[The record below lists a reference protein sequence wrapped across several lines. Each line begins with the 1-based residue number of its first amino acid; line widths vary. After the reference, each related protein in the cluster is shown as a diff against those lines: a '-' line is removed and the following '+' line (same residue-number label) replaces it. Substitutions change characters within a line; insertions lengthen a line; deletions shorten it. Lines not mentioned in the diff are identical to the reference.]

1 MKSMQKIGGGRF
13 EVELQTFGSGEPL
26 LFLHGAGGLIGVD
39 PFLDELGKNF
49 KVIAP
54 NFPGYGDTTGAELI
68 DDVLDAS
75 LFYQQL
81 MDDLGIASAHV
92 VGHSMG
98 GMLAAEL
105 AAVDSHRVKK
115 LVLACPA
122 GFWRDE
128 NPIPDFFSMDLGDLA
143 ANLFHDPKS
152 PLAQMFTA
160 IPEDAERLAEMYVE
174 RTKRLT
180 QASKFLWPLPD
191 RGLKKR
197 AWRIAAPT
205 LLLWG
210 ASDRLI
216 PPEYAQEFTSRIK
229 QARTQTIKE
238 AGHMV
243 MYEQP
248 EAFVKAVNDFL
259 KS

>member
-115 LVLACPA
+115 LVLVCPA

-143 ANLFHDPKS
+143 ASLFHDPKS

-216 PPEYAQEFTSRIK
+216 PPVYAQEFTSRIK